1 MMKRYLKYICMLLV
15 VLSGITSCSDVEF
28 FDSEDEV
35 VSMTYTIGLDDDVS
49 SRAIGDG
56 SQVDK
61 LYVGIYEGNME
72 VERLEA
78 NINDGKADITVELFK
93 GRTYDLAF
101 WAQSSQTSVYD
112 RTDLKNVDITYPE
125 SMTLQEADRMDAF
138 FLLKEDVTV
147 NQMGE
152 DGGAL
157 TLTRPFAQLN
167 IASSE
172 ADAPEKVKKAILTVN
187 YENSDPLILTFTDF
201 TVGEGDKIS
210 YDGLDYYYLVT
221 ALLKPGIITANITL
235 LDGNNNEIESFD
247 LNEGNGMEL
256 VANYRYN
263 VLGDMITP
271 EELPGWDGVF
281 PTESPLT
288 QDEQNRYIIDEEMD
302 LAWLSQNASSL
313 IENSTFI
320 VTKEVLDMGNHSIS
334 SIQLPIGSTFDGGG
348 KTIKNFAN
356 SLFGDVTNLT
366 VQNLVLDN
374 VNATSNGHV
383 GVLVNTLIGSSSLT
397 GVTIRNSSA
406 TTTDGAA
413 GGMIGYITSKEGE
426 TLEVTFS
433 GCTAIDNEVNGS
445 LTSGVY
451 VGRFRGYTN
460 SETLTFSFCNE
471 SSNEIKG
478 VYPYYVEGNEAT
490 WLAENDYSNYS
501 GWLGNEEYYRG
512 TVRFGYVDENDK
524 GILFIPKWD
533 GTTIVEPIVENN
545 VKLIYSPYD
554 VAKLQNNSHAAV
566 TFEANVDLGSHEFEP
581 IKSITNLDG
590 KGHTIY
596 NLKVD
601 MVHDIEY
608 GAAFIKY
615 TSGNTTHKDLNFV
628 GAYIHNDH
636 DKTIPIPEYGNEN
649 DGGAGNAYAGTLI
662 ATVGGTYNVSN
673 IHVMK
678 GCVSAVCKMGGLI
691 GRVGGV
697 MTMENCSVKEYT
709 LENYEANI
717 PNYYNVP
724 PYDIANLG
732 TVHGLQWWYTQGEC
746 GGLIGFIQST
756 ETIIRGCSVTDSNI
770 NCYGQPDKSVVANVW
785 LTATFNKNPLYTSG
799 KDLLGKANTDIAG
812 RHVNQFIGDVV
823 SQRSEGGTNYVVTI
837 EDYEVSGNKYWGND
851 ANSTNDY
858 NHNYENG
865 KYCEVV
871 GCAYYVGVDVDALG
885 IKRHIMYCAGELIF
899 NKKGDTKTTITE
911 AVGSGNSIAWKGGSF
926 TELQTTVLFWSPK
939 SEYPAPP
946 PA

>member
-15 VLSGITSCSDVEF
+15 VLSEITSCSDVEF

-78 NINDGKADITVELFK
+78 NINDRKANITIELFK

-101 WAQSSQTSVYD
+101 WAQNSQTSVYD
-112 RTDLKNVDITYPE
+112 RTDLKNVDITYPA

-138 FLLKEDVTV
+138 FLMKEDVTV

-235 LDGNNNEIESFD
+235 LDGNNDEIESFD

-334 SIQLPIGSTFDGGG
+334 SIDLPTGSTFDGGG
-348 KTIKNFAN
+348 KTVKNFAN

-374 VNATSNGHV
+374 INATSNGHV
-383 GVLVNTLIGSSSLT
+383 GVLVNAFKGNGTFTNISVS
-397 GVTIRNSSA
+397 NSSA
-406 TTTDGAA
+406 TTTEGAA
-413 GGMIGYITSKEGE
+413 GGMVGYILRNTIDDRAETLTVTFSNCDLMGVTANGTESEGKFVGLLSGYDNGE
-426 TLEVTFS
+426 TLAFDADCSATDITLDYES
-433 GCTAIDNEVNGS
+433 PYKNVNQS
-445 LTSGVY
+445 V
-451 VGRFRGYTN
+451 
-460 SETLTFSFCNE
+460 
-471 SSNEIKG
+471 
-478 VYPYYVEGNEAT
+478 
-490 WLAENDYSNYS
+490 WLDAVDTKFD
-501 GWLGNEEYYRG
+501 GWLGTETYRRG
-512 TVRFGYVDENDK
+512 NVIFDGKRLV
-524 GILFIPKWD
+524 PKWD
-533 GTTIVEPIVENN
+533 GTTNTIKPIYEDTN
-545 VKLIYSPYD
+545 KKIAQIWSPFDLAY
-554 VAKLQNNSHAAV
+554 LQGKSLA
-566 TFEANVDLGSHEFEP
+566 TLDFKENVDLGGRSCDDCITAGSDELCTNEECNHFTP
-581 IKSITNLDG
+581 IVSLNNL
-590 KGHTIY
+590 KGNEKTLY
-596 NLKVD
+596 NLNIQGMHVLQGDDNYGMGFICETKEGTFENFTFD
-601 MVHDIEY
+601 GAIIRCIDI
-608 GAAFIKY
+608 I
-615 TSGNTTHKDLNFV
+615 SLR
-628 GAYIHNDH
+628 NDP
-636 DKTIPIPEYGNEN
+636 KNG
-649 DGGAGNAYAGTLI
+649 GNAYAGTLTSRVSGKMTI
-662 ATVGGTYNVSN
+662 NNVHAKN
-673 IHVMK
+673 GHVIGISK
-678 GCVSAVCKMGGLI
+678 FGGLI
-691 GRVGGV
+691 GYVSGGIEA
-697 MTMENCSVKEYT
+697 TGCSVDNYVIENHKINVINSYSIVKYLGGEGPDDSSLRASCSENFYT
-709 LENYEANI
+709 EGEA
-717 PNYYNVP
+717 
-724 PYDIANLG
+724 
-732 TVHGLQWWYTQGEC
+732 
-746 GGLIGFIQST
+746 GGFIGFISSNST
-756 ETIIRGCSVTDSNI
+756 ITDCHTSNI
-770 NCYGQPDKSVVANVW
+770 TMKCYGQEDRETKILGEMKMSLFGKTYWADLMKIP
-785 LTATFNKNPLYTSG
+785 YT
-799 KDLLGKANTDIAG
+799 IAG
-812 RHVNQFIGDVV
+812 RHVNTFIGDIRTPSANIITINECTASGSYDSGYDSDITKTGKGELVGCCYFV
-823 SQRSEGGTNYVVTI
+823 GKDITLGNYTMHEGDYKGTVTI
-837 EDYEVSGNKYWGND
+837 DGEIMPF
-851 ANSTNDY
+851 
-858 NHNYENG
+858 
-865 KYCEVV
+865 V
-871 GCAYYVGVDVDALG
+871 GG
-885 IKRHIMYCAGELIF
+885 
-899 NKKGDTKTTITE
+899 
-911 AVGSGNSIAWKGGSF
+911 
-926 TELQTTVLFWSPK
+926 
-939 SEYPAPP
+939 
-946 PA
+946 